1 MNTGFRKKH
10 ALQGAYRMFLC
21 LVGVG
26 AVTGSLVALFLHGLD
41 IATEVHRETPWLL
54 WLLPLAGVAMVHVY
68 QRYGGA
74 ARQGSFLLVE
84 EMQHGT
90 GRVPRRMAPLIL
102 LSTWLTHLFGGS
114 AGREGTAVQ
123 MGASV
128 SAWAWRWGGLSK
140 SASRSLMMA
149 GMSAGFGAVF
159 GTPWAGAIFSLELPV
174 RGRCEWRSFL
184 PCAMAS
190 WVGHVTSMAWG
201 VQHSD
206 FGSLVPKENWV
217 CGMTPWMFAFLL
229 IAALAFGA
237 CGRFFVTLSEWASRG
252 WSRWIP
258 QVLWRPV
265 IGAGLIILL
274 VECCAMRDYL
284 GLGVEASRVGGVS
297 LLSSFELGGAEW
309 WSWLAKLILTV
320 ITLSCGFRGG
330 EVTPLFFIG
339 AALGNALAMLTGQS
353 VEIFA
358 ALGLV
363 AVFASASNA
372 PMACVLMGCELFG
385 WQQWPALSMV
395 CLIAYVV
402 SGKAGIYHRTT

>member
-1 MNTGFRKKH
+1 
-10 ALQGAYRMFLC
+10 MFLC

-26 AVTGSLVALFLHGLD
+26 VVTGSLVALFLQGLD
-41 IATEVHRETPWLL
+41 IATEVHREMPWLL
-54 WLLPLAGVAMVHVY
+54 WCLPLAGVGLVHVY
-68 QRYGGA
+68 QRFGGA
-74 ARQGSFLLVE
+74 AREGSVLLVE
-84 EMQHGT
+84 EMQHWR
-90 GRVPRRMAPLIL
+90 GRVTRRMAPLIL
-102 LSTWLTHLFGGS
+102 VSTWLTHLFGGS

-128 SAWAWRWGGLSK
+128 SAWVWRWGGLSK
-140 SASRSLMMA
+140 SASRGLMMA
-149 GMSAGFGAVF
+149 GMAAGFGAVF
-159 GTPWAGAIFSLELPV
+159 GTPWAGAIFSLELPE
-174 RGRCEWRSFL
+174 RGRWEWRSFV
-184 PCAMAS
+184 PCAIAS

-206 FGSLVPKENWV
+206 FASLVPKENWLSA
-217 CGMTPWMFAFLL
+217 MTPWMLASLL

-237 CGRFFVTLSEWASRG
+237 CGRIFVTLSEWAARG
-252 WSRWIP
+252 WSRWVP
-258 QVLWRPV
+258 QPLWRPL
-265 IGAGLIILL
+265 IGAGLLIFF
-274 VECCAMRDYL
+274 VECCGMSDYL
-284 GLGVEASRVGGVS
+284 GLGVEAARVGGVS
-297 LLSSFELGGAEW
+297 LLSSFEPGGAEW
-309 WSWLAKLILTV
+309 WSWWAKLIFTV
-320 ITLSCGFRGG
+320 ITLSSGFRGG

-385 WQQWPALSMV
+385 WEQLPALGMV

-402 SGKAGIYHRTT
+402 SGKSGLYHRTT